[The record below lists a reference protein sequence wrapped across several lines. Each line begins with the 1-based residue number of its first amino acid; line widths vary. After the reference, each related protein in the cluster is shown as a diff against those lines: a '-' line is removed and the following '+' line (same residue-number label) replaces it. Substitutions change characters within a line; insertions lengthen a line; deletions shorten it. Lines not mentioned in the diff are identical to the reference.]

1 MKQTGRYFSAFIEG
15 KGKFAETSTVKE
27 PDFKWI
33 REGYAGGGMV
43 GEIEVPLILEAMKAE
58 LALFNYDTDAI
69 TVFGVTPGVPLSF
82 QFRRELFDTRD
93 QGSESVVIHMKAT
106 MDLEFPEWNRKNLE
120 GVTLPLFVHTY
131 RRFLNGIEQYHVDME
146 AMIFRVNGV
155 DVLAEARRA
164 IGR

>member
-1 MKQTGRYFSAFIEG
+1 MKQTGRYFSAFIDG
-15 KGKFAETSTVKE
+15 KGKFAEAASVKE
-27 PDFKWI
+27 PDLKWV

-43 GEIEVPLILEAMKAE
+43 GEIEVGLILEAMKGE
-58 LALFNYDTDAI
+58 LSLFNYDVDAI
-69 TVFGVTPGVPLSF
+69 NVFGINPGVPLPF
-82 QFRRELFDTRD
+82 QFRRELFDTRE

-120 GVTLPLFVHTY
+120 GVKLPLFIHTY

-146 AMIFRVNGV
+146 AMIFRVNGN